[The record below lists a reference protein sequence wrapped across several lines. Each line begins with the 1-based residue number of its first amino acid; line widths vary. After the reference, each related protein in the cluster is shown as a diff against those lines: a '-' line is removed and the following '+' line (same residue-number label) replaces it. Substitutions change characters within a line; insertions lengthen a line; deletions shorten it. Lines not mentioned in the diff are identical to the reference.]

1 MRAVSVKVVD
11 ASALAALVF
20 GEPAGD
26 WVADQIRDC
35 ELIAPALLDYE
46 MANVCLIKSRK
57 QPAFRTALRRAL
69 AMPGPG
75 VETIQVDHMEVLTLA
90 EHTGLTIYD
99 AAYLWLAQ
107 SMGTGLV
114 TLDKQ
119 LAAAMASPR

>member
-1 MRAVSVKVVD
+1 
-11 ASALAALVF
+11 
-20 GEPAGD
+20 
-26 WVADQIRDC
+26 
-35 ELIAPALLDYE
+35 

-57 QPAFRTALRRAL
+57 QPALRTALRRAL

-75 VETIQVDHMEVLTLA
+75 VETIQVDQMEVLTLA
-90 EHTGLTIYD
+90 EDTGLTIYD

-119 LAAAMASPR
+119 LAAAMAAPR